1 MFQKHRM
8 WMSCLMKLLAAA
20 CCGPRLWSS
29 EILRVINPVSF
40 AHVLAMFLARQLTG
54 KSAPRVALSS
64 PATLGLLLTVL
75 SCTGGPIPNPPL
87 QLLAN
92 TAPAVSDG

>member
-8 WMSCLMKLLAAA
+8 WMSCLMKLLAAP

-54 KSAPRVALSS
+54 KSAPRVALAS
-64 PATLGLLLTVL
+64 PATLGLLLTVFIQL
-75 SCTGGPIPNPPL
+75 HGGTHPQSPSP
-87 QLLAN
+87 
-92 TAPAVSDG
+92 TSGKHSTRS